1 VPSKAGTS
9 LFYYN
14 KNGHIIF
21 VLVYVDDIIVASSSS
36 QATDALLADLQA
48 EFALKD
54 LGDLHFFLGIEV
66 KRGRDGLILTQERY
80 AVDILK
86 RSGMQLCKPV
96 DTPLSPSERLSI
108 ESGNKLGADD
118 STKYR
123 SLVGALQYLTLTQP
137 DIAFAVNKVCEF
149 LHAPTTVHWSA
160 VKRILRYVKGTKNL
174 GLLIRRSRT
183 MLVSSFSDA
192 D

>member
-149 LHAPTTVHWSA
+149 LHAPTTVDWSA

-174 GLLIRRSRT
+174 GLQIRRSRT